1 MKGLLI
7 MADINEQI
15 LNLKSTVFG
24 NDVVTKAYSLRLPLD
39 LTAHVE
45 AIADVSGK
53 SRNVIL
59 IDILRLGLTCFSEHL
74 DDIERAEIG
83 ESYNQIKQELMI
95 ELMENK

>member
-1 MKGLLI
+1 

-24 NDVVTKAYSLRLPLD
+24 SDDFSKAYSLRLPLD

-45 AIADVSGK
+45 AIAEVSGK

-59 IDILRLGLTCFSEHL
+59 IDILKLGLTCFTDHL
-74 DDIERAEIG
+74 DNVERAEIG
-83 ESYNQIKQELMI
+83 EAYHQVKQELMI
-95 ELMENK
+95 EMMENK

>member
-15 LNLKSTVFG
+15 LNLKSSVFG

-45 AIADVSGK
+45 AIAEVSGK
-53 SRNVIL
+53 SRNIIL
-59 IDILRLGLTCFSEHL
+59 IDVLRLGLTCFSEHL
-74 DDIERAEIG
+74 DALERAEIG
-83 ESYNQIKQELMI
+83 ESYNEIKRELMI